1 MCLGHQLGTSGAVT
15 SASLGRWA
23 SARLDPDAT
32 PDSTSSLFCVKY
44 ANTPNR
50 PASPRYRV
58 WPVHKP
64 RRASH
69 TPHPSRLESAR
80 GDTVLHGRVQLFH
93 TASLRRWCH
102 RTFSAVG
109 YPLDFRTAIIR
120 SDLAP
125 GGIRGIDATTRNIP
139 VPTGTA
145 CEKYRIRCPQTARRL
160 GEYPTR
166 RVVAAVEGIF
176 SGAAGRRAAARRRHE
191 TLQVGIFSGRARPAA
206 RRRHETRRRGRGAP
220 PAARTRASRFNGFL
234 NGGAFS
240 PTDLSQSTGVRR
252 TVDLSR
258 CVYGVLPAAVCA
270 SSSSDSRS
278 CQALIR

>member
-58 WPVHKP
+58 WPVHNHKP

-80 GDTVLHGRVQLFH
+80 GDTVLHGRVLIVPHQPRYAAGAPQRFQ
-93 TASLRRWCH
+93 
-102 RTFSAVG
+102 
-109 YPLDFRTAIIR
+109 R
-120 SDLAP
+120 SDILDLNGYYTLRPSAGRDP
-125 GGIRGIDATTRNIP
+125 RIDATTRNIP

-166 RVVAAVEGIF
+166 RVVAGWHLQR
-176 SGAAGRRAAARRRHE
+176 GPAGG
-191 TLQVGIFSGRARPAA
+191 TS
-206 RRRHETRRRGRGAP
+206 RRHETRRRGRGAP
-220 PAARTRASRFNGFL
+220 PARTRASRFNGFL

-240 PTDLSQSTGVRR
+240 ATDLSQSTGVRR

>member
-102 RTFSAVG
+102 NVFSG
-109 YPLDFRTAIIR
+109 RIYRDLNGSSIR

-125 GGIRGIDATTRNIP
+125 GGIRASTQRRATSQFAHRHGMRKVSYTVSADR
-139 VPTGTA
+139 T
-145 CEKYRIRCPQTARRL
+145 E
-160 GEYPTR
+160 TR
-166 RVVAAVEGIF
+166 RVPDASCGCRLA
-176 SGAAGRRAAARRRHE
+176 SSPAGPAGGTSEARDEAERA
-191 TLQVGIFSGRARPAA
+191 G
-206 RRRHETRRRGRGAP
+206 GAP
-220 PAARTRASRFNGFL
+220 GSHARVSF
-234 NGGAFS
+234 
-240 PTDLSQSTGVRR
+240 
-252 TVDLSR
+252 
-258 CVYGVLPAAVCA
+258 
-270 SSSSDSRS
+270 
-278 CQALIR
+278 

>member
-80 GDTVLHGRVQLFH
+80 GDTVLHGPRSGPIVPH
-93 TASLRRWCH
+93 SLATPLVPQRFQR
-102 RTFSAVG
+102 SDILDLNG
-109 YPLDFRTAIIR
+109 YYTR

-125 GGIRGIDATTRNIP
+125 GGIRASTQRRATSQFP
-139 VPTGTA
+139 P
-145 CEKYRIRCPQTARRL
+145 ARHAKSIVYGVRRPH
-160 GEYPTR
+160 GDSESTR
-166 RVVAAVEGIF
+166 RVVWLQRLASVQR
-176 SGAAGRRAAARRRHE
+176 GRRPARGGTSEARDE
-191 TLQVGIFSGRARPAA
+191 AERA
-206 RRRHETRRRGRGAP
+206 GGAP
-220 PAARTRASRFNGFL
+220 GSHARVSF
-234 NGGAFS
+234 
-240 PTDLSQSTGVRR
+240 
-252 TVDLSR
+252 
-258 CVYGVLPAAVCA
+258 
-270 SSSSDSRS
+270 
-278 CQALIR
+278 

>member
-93 TASLRRWCH
+93 TRPRY
-102 RTFSAVG
+102 T
-109 YPLDFRTAIIR
+109 PLVPQRFQR
-120 SDLAP
+120 SDILDLNGYYTLRPSAGRDP
-125 GGIRGIDATTRNIP
+125 RIDATTRNIP
-139 VPTGTA
+139 VPTGTRHA
-145 CEKYRIRCPQTARRL
+145 KSIVYGVRRPH
-160 GEYPTR
+160 GDSESTR
-166 RVVAAVEGIF
+166 RVVWLQRVGIF

-191 TLQVGIFSGRARPAA
+191 T
-206 RRRHETRRRGRGAP
+206 RRRGRGAP
-220 PAARTRASRFNGFL
+220 PARTRASRVNGFL

>member
-93 TASLRRWCH
+93 TACLATPLVPQRFQRSDILDLN
-102 RTFSAVG
+102 G
-109 YPLDFRTAIIR
+109 YFIR

-125 GGIRGIDATTRNIP
+125 GGIIAGTSAHRRNDAQHPSSHRHGMRKVSYTVSADRT
-139 VPTGTA
+139 
-145 CEKYRIRCPQTARRL
+145 E
-160 GEYPTR
+160 TR
-166 RVVAAVEGIF
+166 RVPDASCGCSGLGIF

-191 TLQVGIFSGRARPAA
+191 T
-206 RRRHETRRRGRGAP
+206 RRRGRGAP
-220 PAARTRASRFNGFL
+220 PARTRASRFNGFL